1 MKVFVAGSNGMVGRA
16 LVRTAPSDIE
26 VVVCDRKKLDL
37 KSKADVEQFLSD
49 EMPDAVILAAAKV
62 GGIHANRTHQ
72 KDFLVENIEIQ
83 NSVICAAASLKID
96 NLIFLG
102 SSCIYPKLAHQPIS
116 EDSLLTGE
124 LEPTNEGYALAKIA
138 GVRLVK
144 AIAEEESLNYFSL
157 MPTNLYGPGD
167 NFDLESSHVP
177 AALMRRFHES
187 KISNLKSV
195 QIWGSGNPKREFM
208 HVDDLAEACWF
219 LLKMKLGGQLIN
231 VGTGIDISIKDFAKL
246 MAKIVGYDGEL
257 IFDTN
262 MPDGTPRKLL
272 DVTKVNKLGWKSK
285 IELETGLS
293 STYKWFAKAL
303 QNGEVRGY

>member
-1 MKVFVAGSNGMVGRA
+1 MKVFIAGSGGMVGSA
-16 LVRTAPSDIE
+16 LVRKVPSNVELILRGRE
-26 VVVCDRKKLDL
+26 SLDL
-37 KSKADVEQFLSD
+37 RSRNAVSSFFE
-49 EMPDAVILAAAKV
+49 EVRPDAVILAAAKV
-62 GGIHANRTHQ
+62 GGINANRTHQ
-72 KDFLVENIEIQ
+72 KDFLVENLEIQ
-83 NSVICAAASLKID
+83 NSVICEAASAGIK

-102 SSCIYPKLAHQPIS
+102 SSCIYPKFAEQPIS
-116 EDSLLTGE
+116 EKSLMTGK
-124 LEPTNEGYALAKIA
+124 LEETNEAYALAKIA

-167 NFDLESSHVP
+167 NFDLENSHVP
-177 AALMRRFHES
+177 AALMRRFHEA

-219 LLKMKLGGQLIN
+219 LLRMKLGGQLIN

-246 MAKIVGYDGEL
+246 MAKIVGYDSEL
-257 IFDTN
+257 IFDTS

-272 DVTKVNKLGWKSK
+272 DVTKVSKLGWKSK

-293 STYKWFAKAL
+293 STYQWFAKAL

>member
-62 GGIHANRTHQ
+62 GGIHANRTYQ
-72 KDFLVENIEIQ
+72 KVFLVENIEIQ